1 MNKDEKFIK
10 SLYDEAEE
18 EMKIVYNK
26 QKENEEELLKEI
38 ALIMLTYIV
47 LKDVMN
53 LKRKDRNK
61 EFIRLTNIIENA
73 TKGQAELQEKTIL
86 NILTS
91 ITGKTFKFYSYNEGL
106 KDVRNI
112 IKDSFKEKHFS
123 TRIWD
128 NEQKVSKYLE
138 NQIKNFL
145 DGKIGVNDI
154 KKNIEK
160 GFDASKHNAER
171 LVETE
176 VNRCSSTAFNRFCEE
191 VGVEKVRYNAILD
204 GRTCPKCSPHHDKP
218 FDFDKKIELPQHAR
232 CRCFYEIIK

>member
-1 MNKDEKFIK
+1 MNKDERFIK
-10 SLYDEAEE
+10 GLYDEAEE
-18 EMKIVYNK
+18 EMGVVYDK
-26 QKENEEELLKEI
+26 QKENREELLKEI
-38 ALIMLTYIV
+38 ALIMLTYTV

-53 LKRKDRNK
+53 LKPKDRNK
-61 EFIRLTNIIENA
+61 EFARLTNIIGNA
-73 TKGQAELQEKTIL
+73 TRGQAALQEKTIF
-86 NILTS
+86 NILTD
-91 ITGKTFKFYSYNEGL
+91 ITGKTFNFYSYNANL
-106 KDVRNI
+106 KDVRKIVESN
-112 IKDSFKEKHFS
+112 FKGKHFS
-123 TRIWD
+123 TRVWD

-138 NQIKNFL
+138 SQIKNFL

-154 KKNIEK
+154 KKNIEE
-160 GFDASKHNAER
+160 GFYASKHNAER

-176 VNRCSSTAFNRFCEE
+176 INRCSSTAFNRFCEE